1 MPVGDSFF
9 LGNPANAKLHLYVV
23 LSRPDVDA
31 KVLCV
36 SLSSFYPGCP
46 DRACIINP
54 GEFNFPFIRH
64 ESFAD
69 YGKAKEIDSEI
80 LRINTLGRRWTPGDR
95 VPDGLVRAMQEGARR
110 SAFLAVKLRRFLD
123 LF

>member
-9 LGNPANAKLHLYVV
+9 LGNPANTKLHLYVV
-23 LSRPDVDA
+23 LSRPDAVG

-36 SLSSFYPGCP
+36 SLSSLYPGCP
-46 DRACIINP
+46 DRACVIKP
-54 GEFNFPFIRH
+54 GDFNFPFIRH

-69 YGKAKEIDSEI
+69 YGMAKEIDSEI
-80 LRINTLGRRWTPGDR
+80 LRINTLGRRWTSGDR
-95 VPDGLVRAMQEGARR
+95 VPDGLLRAMQDGARR